1 MEAVGTIDLHLNP
14 AINPT
19 TLRSRLRP
27 LQPDGGG
34 KFRLAAIDSQAHPFS
49 GRTLVFVHGT
59 FSNADNMLGE
69 FAATGPGRQFLNA
82 AMNGAKKYDNVVF
95 FEHPTLAVSPVI
107 NALEIRRFMA
117 GSSGQIDVIAH
128 SRGGLIVRWW
138 LEAFGKSLQLSQDK
152 PVRVVFAGAPLN
164 GTSLAAPD
172 KLQHAMSLLS
182 NIGTYAEPVMGLV
195 GGANPFIWVAK
206 ALVEVVVSVTGALA
220 NTPLLD
226 ALVALVPG
234 LSGQSK
240 VSNNY
245 ELNLLR
251 LGPCDVTPMY
261 YAVKSNFEPT
271 DPGWKFWQYFR
282 GANIG
287 NAAADIVF
295 PAQNDLVVDTL
306 SMTDLGETGFPLVVR
321 DIYDFKTSATVW
333 HCNYFRQPE
342 TVSFINSK
350 FT

>member
-1 MEAVGTIDLHLNP
+1 M
-14 AINPT
+14 
-19 TLRSRLRP
+19 
-27 LQPDGGG
+27 
-34 KFRLAAIDSQAHPFS
+34 AAS
-49 GRTLVFVHGT
+49 T
-59 FSNADNMLGE
+59 
-69 FAATGPGRQFLNA
+69 
-82 AMNGAKKYDNVVF
+82 
-95 FEHPTLAVSPVI
+95 
-107 NALEIRRFMA
+107 
-117 GSSGQIDVIAH
+117 GQIDVIAH

-138 LEAFGKSLQLSQDK
+138 LEAFGKSLQLAADK
-152 PVRVVFAGAPLN
+152 PVRVVFAGSPLH

-182 NIGTYAEPVMGLV
+182 NIGTYAERVMGLV

-234 LSGQSK
+234 LSGQSA

-251 LGPCDVTPMY
+251 LGPCAVNPLY
-261 YAVKSNFEPT
+261 YAVRSNFEPT

-282 GANIG
+282 ASNMG
-287 NAAADIVF
+287 NAAADIIF
-295 PAQNDLVVDTL
+295 PGPNDLVVDTS
-306 SMTDLGETGFPLVVR
+306 SMTELGDAGFPLAVQDVH
-321 DIYDFKTSATVW
+321 DFKTSATVW

-342 TVSFINSK
+342 TIGFITAK
-350 FT
+350 FI